1 MFHGTA
7 RLLHRHHQGHVS
19 WVKGRV
25 TAVHGQVHG
34 ATRGV
39 GAVVQCVWHLPLP
52 HLLFQL
58 HPSVLEPDLDLP
70 LGESE
75 SAGKL
80 GPATTGEEVVEVEL
94 LLQLEDLLLRV
105 HSSHSHQLRSW
116 HCLLRLAMGLAQ
128 SSQERGVGGEGRH
141 ARHPPQHSARDEAV
155 ARDHRESPMGRRR
168 DASTRRRPGTTFL
181 NYNKDIIRV
190 ITAVQGAS
198 LRKPSNYS
206 SWSLEQF
213 IPSKTSDI
221 GLSARSLKLLPLVVQ
236 GLVVGEGVFRFEE
249 FSAERTV
256 VLDEIVVDVSH
267 VNLQHTPVLEPLSTI
282 LAIKV

>member
-7 RLLHRHHQGHVS
+7 RLLHGHHQGHVS

-70 LGESE
+70 LSESE

-141 ARHPPQHSARDEAV
+141 ARHPSEHPAGDEAV
-155 ARDHRESPMGRRR
+155 AGDHGEGGVGRRR
-168 DASTRRRPGTTFL
+168 DASP
-181 NYNKDIIRV
+181 
-190 ITAVQGAS
+190 
-198 LRKPSNYS
+198 
-206 SWSLEQF
+206 
-213 IPSKTSDI
+213 
-221 GLSARSLKLLPLVVQ
+221 
-236 GLVVGEGVFRFEE
+236 
-249 FSAERTV
+249 
-256 VLDEIVVDVSH
+256 
-267 VNLQHTPVLEPLSTI
+267 
-282 LAIKV
+282 